1 MTLGNSCLRTGKVS
15 VVTEVMAEH
24 TLFFNSG
31 RSLHHGLLHPDGLSL
46 ILGKNP
52 SPEADAVLRT
62 PGWVERSHPLSAEI
76 APLFQSYTNGNN
88 FSQYPPYYV
97 LNQI

>member
-1 MTLGNSCLRTGKVS
+1 
-15 VVTEVMAEH
+15 MAEN

-31 RSLHHGLLHPDGLSL
+31 RSLHHGLLHHDGLSL
-46 ILGKNP
+46 ILGENP

-62 PGWVERSHPLSAEI
+62 PGWVERSHPLSPEI
-76 APLFQSYTNGNN
+76 APLFQTYTDGNN

>member
-1 MTLGNSCLRTGKVS
+1 
-15 VVTEVMAEH
+15 MAEH

-31 RSLHHGLLHPDGLSL
+31 RSLHYGLLHPDGLSL